1 MGVTIIETTLQG
13 RCLDNHREHLANGVS
28 LAPNLVLD
36 STPPHPITVFSPI
49 ALWFKAAFLAYF
61 IIFLPHLEYKL
72 HDNRDYVFLFTIP
85 SPALSTMPGTFQ

>member
-49 ALWFKAAFLAYF
+49 ALCLKRPF
-61 IIFLPHLEYKL
+61 
-72 HDNRDYVFLFTIP
+72 
-85 SPALSTMPGTFQ
+85 